1 VTGLPLEWIVPL
13 LSAAG
18 ITIAAMTLQHRI
30 TRSRADR
37 AFTEGQR
44 VEQISELKRT
54 QEQRDLWQIGHER
67 EDSQTHALVATH
79 SKDIEQLRELAS
91 LNREDHKAMFG
102 KLDELGRGM
111 AKLLNGGPR

>member
-1 VTGLPLEWIVPL
+1 MSGLPLEWIVPL

-18 ITIAAMTLQHRI
+18 ITIAAMTLQHRM

-37 AFTEGQR
+37 AFTEGKR
-44 VEQISELKRT
+44 VEQIAELKRN
-54 QEQRDLWQIGHER
+54 QIERDQWQIGHER
-67 EDSQTHALVATH
+67 EDSQVYALVTEH
-79 SKDIEQLRELAS
+79 GKDIEQLRELAS

-111 AKLLNGGPR
+111 AKLLNGGAR

>member
-1 VTGLPLEWIVPL
+1 MTGLPLEWIVPL

-44 VEQISELKRT
+44 VQQITELKRV
-54 QEQRDLWQIGHER
+54 QEERDRWQIGHEK
-67 EDSQTHALVATH
+67 EDAQAHAIVAAH
-79 SKDIEQLRELAS
+79 GKDIEQLRELS
-91 LNREDHKAMFG
+91 VLNREDHKAMFA
-102 KLDELGRGM
+102 KLEELGHGV
-111 AKLLNGGPR
+111 AKLLNGGGR